1 MRESTVTIHDVARH
15 AGVSAATVS
24 NFFNWP
30 DKLSDRMRS
39 RVETSVT
46 ELGFVP
52 SMPARQLRRQ
62 RSGIVGLSVVNA
74 SNPFFA
80 GIATAVEQVADD
92 AGLSVVVG
100 SSHESAD
107 RQEKFLTLFE
117 QLRFDGV
124 VVAPS
129 DDELEPLRQ
138 RRDRGTPVVL
148 VDHEDPDGRLSS
160 VSLDH
165 REGGRIA
172 AEHLVTAGRTR
183 LLFAGGP
190 EGVRQVARRLEGCR
204 EVVSGIA
211 GTRLEVARSADLDLT
226 DGEEMGRW
234 IAGLEAADR
243 PDAVFAGNDLH
254 AIGLVNALVA
264 GGVRVPDDVAVVG
277 YDDIPFAAR
286 AAVPLTTVRQPIAE
300 MGRAA
305 ARLLLDEIAEPGR
318 EPRDV
323 VFPPELVVR
332 GSAP

>member
-1 MRESTVTIHDVARH
+1 MVESTVTIHDVARH

-24 NFFNWP
+24 NYFNWP
-30 DKLSDRMRS
+30 DKLSDRMKK
-39 RVETSVT
+39 RVATAVT
-46 ELGFVP
+46 DLGFVP

-74 SNPFFA
+74 SNPFFG
-80 GIATAVEQVADD
+80 GIATAVEQVAED

-100 SSHESAD
+100 SSHESPVQ
-107 RQEKFLTLFE
+107 QEKFLTLFE

-129 DDELEPLRQ
+129 DDQLEPLRK
-138 RRDRGTPVVL
+138 RHDRGTPVVL

-172 AEHLVTAGRTR
+172 ASHLVDSGRRR
-183 LLFAGGP
+183 LLFAAGP
-190 EGVRQVARRLEGCR
+190 EGVRQVARRLEGAR
-204 EVVSGIA
+204 EAVAERDDVRLDVV
-211 GTRLEVARSADLDLT
+211 RSSDLDIT
-226 DGEEMGRW
+226 VGEETGRW
-234 IAGLEAADR
+234 IAALDPPER

-254 AIGLVNALVA
+254 AIGLVDALVKA
-264 GGVRVPDDVAVVG
+264 GIRVPEDIAVVG
-277 YDDIPFAAR
+277 YDDIPFARR

-318 EPRDV
+318 PPRDV
-323 VFPPELVVR
+323 VYPPELVVR
-332 GSAP
+332 ASAP

>member
-1 MRESTVTIHDVARH
+1 MVTIHDVARH

-30 DKLSDRMRS
+30 DKLSARMKE
-39 RVETSVT
+39 RVGAAVEA
-46 ELGFVP
+46 LGFVP
-52 SMPARQLRRQ
+52 NMPARQLRRQ
-62 RSGIVGLSVVNA
+62 HSGIVGLSVVNA

-80 GIATAVEQVADD
+80 GIATAVEQVAED
-92 AGLSVVVG
+92 ASLSVVVG
-100 SSHESAD
+100 SSHESAQ

-129 DDELEPLRQ
+129 DDELDPLRR

-148 VDHEDPDGRLSS
+148 VDHEDPQGRLSS

-165 REGGRIA
+165 REGGRLA
-172 AEHLVTAGRTR
+172 ARHLVEVGRR
-183 LLFAGGP
+183 RILFAAGP
-190 EGVRQVARRLEGCR
+190 EGVRQVARRLEGCE
-204 EVVSGIA
+204 EVVRAA
-211 GTRLEVARSADLDLT
+211 GGAHLDVVRSDDLDIVVGQET
-226 DGEEMGRW
+226 GAW
-234 IAGLEAADR
+234 IATLDPAQR

-254 AIGLVNALVA
+254 AIGLVNALTAA
-264 GGVRVPDDVAVVG
+264 GLRVPDDVAVVG
-277 YDDIPFAAR
+277 YDDIPFAAL

-318 EPRDV
+318 APREV

-332 GSAP
+332 ASTRS

>member
-1 MRESTVTIHDVARH
+1 MPEPTVTIHDVARH

-30 DKLSDRMRS
+30 DKLSVRMKE
-39 RVETSVT
+39 RVESAVT

-52 SMPARQLRRQ
+52 NMPARQLRRQ
-62 RSGIVGLSVVNA
+62 HSGIVGVSVVNA

-80 GIATAVEQVADD
+80 GLATAVERVAED
-92 AGLSVVVG
+92 ANLSVVVG
-100 SSHESAD
+100 SSRESAAQ
-107 RQEKFLTLFE
+107 QEKFLTLFE

-124 VVAPS
+124 VVTPS
-129 DDELEPLRQ
+129 DDELEPLRR

-165 REGGRIA
+165 REGGRLA
-172 AEHLVTAGRTR
+172 ARHLVATGRRR
-183 LLFAGGP
+183 LLFAAGH

-204 EVVSGIA
+204 EVVA
-211 GTRLEVARSADLDLT
+211 ERADVRLEVVRSDDLDLAV
-226 DGEEMGRW
+226 GEETGRW
-234 IAGLEAADR
+234 IATLDPAER

-254 AIGLVNALVA
+254 AIGLVEALVSA
-264 GGVRVPDDVAVVG
+264 GLRVPDDVAVVG

-305 ARLLLDEIAEPGR
+305 ARLLLDEIADPGR
-318 EPRDV
+318 SPRDV

-332 GSAP
+332 ASAP